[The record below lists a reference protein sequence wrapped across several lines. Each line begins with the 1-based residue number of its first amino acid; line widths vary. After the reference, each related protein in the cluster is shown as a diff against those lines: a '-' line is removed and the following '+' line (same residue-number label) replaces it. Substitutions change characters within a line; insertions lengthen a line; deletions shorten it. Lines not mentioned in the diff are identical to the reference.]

1 MASSQSRSG
10 ANGRGKL
17 ARKGAV
23 ALALVAVLAAGG
35 WYAFGRPQS
44 GSGVPSALL
53 HRVSRGEFSQEVV
66 ERGELSSSKNT
77 EVRCD
82 VKSRN
87 TTGTAILQIV
97 PEGTFVRKG
106 DFLARLDSSAL
117 ETERTTQQIVAN
129 TSKAVMIQSQNVH
142 DLAVIARKQYL
153 DGDYRALEQTA
164 QSAIFVA
171 EETVRRSEQ
180 VHEFSKRMRSRG
192 YTSAIQVEA
201 DRYSHEKAKMDLK
214 VANTALEVL
223 QNYTK
228 VKTLKQLENDIKTA
242 EAKFKADESTHELDL
257 SKLRDIETQ
266 IAHCEIHAPQDGQ
279 IVYANRRDRG
289 DDDIVIEEGALL
301 RERQVI
307 FFLPDPTKMQV
318 DAKINEARVGLV
330 AVGHEVTIGVDALPD
345 RTFRGRVIK
354 VNEFP
359 EPQRWSSNAKEYAA
373 TVEVIGTHSE
383 LRPGLTAQVHI
394 HVERQPDVVQVPVQA
409 VVERNGRHFCLKQT
423 ENGLVPQEVA
433 IGSASDKF
441 VIITDGLKEDDQVA
455 VNPRQLLPDMNL
467 PELQEDRLLAA
478 GGQKQGDPTKQAA
491 EKAAAEKVEAGKTAQ
506 ESVTSTQK
514 PEVNAGR

>member
-1 MASSQSRSG
+1 MANPQPRPGAKSR
-10 ANGRGKL
+10 GRT

-23 ALALVAVLAAGG
+23 LLATLGVVGAVG
-35 WYAFGRPQS
+35 WYAFGRSRSS
-44 GSGVPSALL
+44 GNVPSALL
-53 HRVSRGEFSQEVV
+53 HRVARGDFSQEVV
-66 ERGELSSSKNT
+66 ERGELSSSQNT
-77 EVRCD
+77 EVRCG
-82 VKSRN
+82 VQSRN

-97 PEGTFVRKG
+97 PEGSIVRKG

-117 ETERTTQQIVAN
+117 ETERIQQQIVAN
-129 TSKAVMIQSQNVH
+129 TSKALMIQSQNVYE
-142 DLAVIARKQYL
+142 LAVIARKQYL
-153 DGDYRALEQTA
+153 DGDYRALEEAA

-171 EETVRRSEQ
+171 EEAVRRSEQ

-201 DRYSHEKAKMDLK
+201 DRYSHEKAKMDLQ
-214 VANTALEVL
+214 VANTTLEVL

-228 VKTLKQLENDIKTA
+228 TKTLKTLENDIKTS
-242 EAKFKADESTHELDL
+242 EAKWQADQSTHELDQ

-266 IAHCEIHAPQDGQ
+266 IANCEIVAPQDGQ

-307 FFLPDPTKMQV
+307 FFMPDPNRMQV

-330 AVGHEVTIGVDALPD
+330 GVGHEVTIRVDALPD

-359 EPQRWSSNAKEYAA
+359 EPQRWSSNAKEYAT
-373 TVEVIGTHSE
+373 TVEVIGSSPE
-383 LRPGLTAQVHI
+383 LRPGLTAQVEI
-394 HVERQPDVVQVPVQA
+394 HVERVPGVLQVPVQA
-409 VVERNGRHFCLKQT
+409 VVERNGRRFCLKQT
-423 ENGLVPQEVA
+423 EQGLVPQEVA

-441 VIITDGLKEDDQVA
+441 VVITDGLSENDQVA
-455 VNPRQLLPDMNL
+455 VNPRQLLPDMDL
-467 PELQEDRLLAA
+467 PELREDRLLAEAKA
-478 GGQKQGDPTKQAA
+478 GQLALDADAAAQPAA
-491 EKAAAEKVEAGKTAQ
+491 EKGAA
-506 ESVTSTQK
+506 ESVTSTNK
-514 PEVNAGR
+514 PEANAGR

>member
-1 MASSQSRSG
+1 MVVGLVG
-10 ANGRGKL
+10 AGS
-17 ARKGAV
+17 
-23 ALALVAVLAAGG
+23 
-35 WYAFGRPQS
+35 WYAFGRTKG
-44 GSGVPSALL
+44 GSTIPSALL
-53 HRVSRGEFSQEVV
+53 HKVTRGEFSQEVV

-97 PEGTFVRKG
+97 PEGTIVRKG
-106 DFLARLDSSAL
+106 DFLARLDSSTL
-117 ETERTTQQIVAN
+117 ETEKIQQQIVAN

-153 DGDYRALEQTA
+153 DGDYRALEETA

-180 VHEFSKRMRSRG
+180 VHDFSKRMRSRG

-201 DRYSHEKAKMDLK
+201 DRYSHEKAKMDLR
-214 VANTALEVL
+214 VANTTLEVL

-228 VKTLKQLENDIKTA
+228 TKTLKQLENDIKTA
-242 EAKFKADESTHELDL
+242 DAKFQADQSTHELDQ
-257 SKLRDIETQ
+257 SKLRDIEAQ
-266 IAHCEIHAPQDGQ
+266 IANCEIVAPQDGQ

-289 DDDIVIEEGALL
+289 DDDVVIEEGALL

-307 FFLPDPTKMQV
+307 FFMPDPTTMQV

-330 AVGHEVTIGVDALPD
+330 AVGQEVTVGVDALPD

-373 TVEVIGTHSE
+373 TVEVVGTHPE
-383 LRPGLTAQVHI
+383 LRPGLTAQVKI
-394 HVERQPDVVQVPVQA
+394 HVERQPNMVQVPVQS
-409 VVERNGRHFCLKQT
+409 VVERNGRRFCLKHT
-423 ENGLVPQEVA
+423 PAGLVPQEVA

-441 VIITDGLKEDDQVA
+441 VVITDGLSENELVA
-455 VNPRQLLPDMNL
+455 VNPRQLLPDMDL
-467 PELQEDRLLAA
+467 PELRDDRLLASNDK
-478 GGQKQGDPTKQAA
+478 GGQPGGADKVVSDPAAKKAA
-491 EKAAAEKVEAGKTAQ
+491 EDKAAAETVTA
-506 ESVTSTQK
+506 TNK
-514 PEVNAGR
+514 PEANAGQ